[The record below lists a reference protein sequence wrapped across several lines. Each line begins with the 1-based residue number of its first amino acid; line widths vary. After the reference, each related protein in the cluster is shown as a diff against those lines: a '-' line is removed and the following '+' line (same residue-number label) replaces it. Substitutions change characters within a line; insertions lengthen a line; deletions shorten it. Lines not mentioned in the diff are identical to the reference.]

1 MKEGPSAYRHVPVEL
16 TADQRFTARVARLVM
31 ISAVALG
38 VIWVLATA
46 TPGVAGWILAVL
58 FAGWLAMPVLLAA
71 SLIRPRA
78 RYLLVVPAA
87 LVTIGL
93 IGICLTALP
102 AAGAGR
108 VGWPLL
114 TAGIL
119 LGGSLG
125 GWFWYR
131 WVPVPSAFD
140 APFSPGRWWLV
151 ALHAGLIVGG
161 AALVIAGLI
170 E

>member
-1 MKEGPSAYRHVPVEL
+1 MAGPTAGQHHPVEL
-16 TADQRFTARVARLVM
+16 SADQQFTARVVRLVM

-46 TPGVAGWILAVL
+46 TDGVARWILILL
-58 FAGWLAMPVLLAA
+58 FAGWLAMPSLLAV
-71 SLIRPRA
+71 SLIRPRT
-78 RYLLVVPAA
+78 RYLLVVPAG

-93 IGICLTALP
+93 TGICLTALP
-102 AAGAGR
+102 SSGAGR

-119 LGGSLG
+119 LGASLG

-131 WVPVPSAFD
+131 WVPVPSAFA
-140 APFSPGRWWLV
+140 APFSPGRWLLV
-151 ALHAGLIVGG
+151 TLHAGLIVAG
-161 AALVIAGLI
+161 AALVIVGLLD
-170 E
+170 